1 MSKHFVVYI
10 AFCEKK
16 TSFLPVFSVGFFLGS
31 PFLVPAG
38 AAWGF
43 EEMGRGK
50 DGLSFCRCCH
60 DRAKGL
66 RKVVFFF
73 EDGGELLWYEWF
85 FWVIQYIVQQ
95 FCFRIFVFGC
105 FFVLFDV
112 GGMGDV
118 VIHLKN

>member
-1 MSKHFVVYI
+1 MSKHFFVVYI
-10 AFCEKK
+10 AFCEKNII
-16 TSFLPVFSVGFFLGS
+16 LVGFFRCFFLGS
-31 PFLVPAG
+31 PLLVPAG

-73 EDGGELLWYEWF
+73 EDGGELWYEWF